1 MEVNCVRCAR
11 RTVETN
17 NSGLMSREK
26 QNMPAIYSSPGTRPI
41 YFTLFSLHFSLLFLR
56 AYFPFFLS
64 LSLSLSPLFRFET
77 KQYTRDTYAG
87 TEEPI
92 KPNYSCIR
100 HSRAS
105 SFSFFLRDIY
115 VYIFIYRLRQFVN
128 IDTRDK
134 MRSTSLSFFVVHLN
148 NR

>member
-64 LSLSLSPLFRFET
+64 LSLSLSPFLLYFVSKRNN
-77 KQYTRDTYAG
+77 TRVILTR
-87 TEEPI
+87 EQRNQLNRI
-92 KPNYSCIR
+92 IR
-100 HSRAS
+100 AFVTHVRSS
-105 SFSFFLRDIY
+105 SFFYVIY
-115 VYIFIYRLRQFVN
+115 MYIFLFIVW
-128 IDTRDK
+128 D
-134 MRSTSLSFFVVHLN
+134 SLWTLIREIKWDQLHFLFSSFI
-148 NR
+148 

>member
-1 MEVNCVRCAR
+1 MNCVRCAR

-56 AYFPFFLS
+56 AYFPFLLS

-105 SFSFFLRDIY
+105 SSSFFYVIY
-115 VYIFIYRLRQFVN
+115 MYIFLFIV
-128 IDTRDK
+128 
-134 MRSTSLSFFVVHLN
+134 
-148 NR
+148 

>member
-64 LSLSLSPLFRFET
+64 LSLSPFLLYFVSKRNN
-77 KQYTRDTYAG
+77 TRVILTR
-87 TEEPI
+87 EQRNQLNRI
-92 KPNYSCIR
+92 IR
-100 HSRAS
+100 AFVTHVRSS
-105 SFSFFLRDIY
+105 SFFYVIY
-115 VYIFIYRLRQFVN
+115 MYIFLFIVW
-128 IDTRDK
+128 D
-134 MRSTSLSFFVVHLN
+134 SLWTLIREIKWDQLHFLFSSFI
-148 NR
+148 